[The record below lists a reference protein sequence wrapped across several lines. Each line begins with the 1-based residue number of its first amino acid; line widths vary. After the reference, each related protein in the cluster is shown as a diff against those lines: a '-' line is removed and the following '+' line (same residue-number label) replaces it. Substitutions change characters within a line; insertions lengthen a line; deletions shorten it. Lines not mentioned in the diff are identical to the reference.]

1 VQTCLG
7 AIEGHLLLE
16 SVCTNFK
23 AHDARRGRNNFKGKA
38 RTEGSNGVWAR
49 ATSTLGPLRA
59 PSTQLL
65 ASPGASNLSLQL
77 YQQQLHAGLLALL
90 SLFFFFL
97 PVS

>member
-7 AIEGHLLLE
+7 AIEVHLLLE

-23 AHDARRGRNNFKGKA
+23 AHDARRGRNSFKGKA
-38 RTEGSNGVWAR
+38 RTGCGHGPR
-49 ATSTLGPLRA
+49 PTLGPLRA